1 MSHKSTMLQKRIQ
14 RYKQKRNMMF
24 KIFKM
29 IKVGYGKGTNSWTT
43 IDNLHVII

>member
-1 MSHKSTMLQKRIQ
+1 MLQKVIQ
-14 RYKQKRNMMF
+14 HCKQKHNMMF

-29 IKVGYGKGTNSWTT
+29 IKVGYGKGTNGQTT